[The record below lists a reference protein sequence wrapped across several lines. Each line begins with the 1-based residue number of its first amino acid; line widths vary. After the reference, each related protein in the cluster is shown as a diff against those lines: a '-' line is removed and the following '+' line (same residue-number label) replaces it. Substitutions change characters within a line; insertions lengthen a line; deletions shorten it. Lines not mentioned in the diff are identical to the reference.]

1 MFRLSFG
8 VLLLF
13 TAAVFLG
20 CSSDAN
26 GTPSASGL
34 AQGEDLSLGQQLFT
48 ANCAACHGAM
58 GQGQPDWH
66 IPKPDGILP
75 APPLN
80 GEGHTWHHGDGFL
93 YRVVSQ
99 GGKIQETPT
108 VPDFKS
114 GMPAFGTI
122 LSHDEII
129 SVLDYVKSLWAD
141 KTKLG
146 FSIRESQALASEN
159 DPLPSVPQ

>member
-1 MFRLSFG
+1 MFRLTFG

-13 TAAVFLG
+13 TAALLFG
-20 CSSDAN
+20 CSSTA
-26 GTPSASGL
+26 GETSSASGL
-34 AQGEDLSLGQQLFT
+34 TQGQDVSLGQQLFT
-48 ANCAACHGAM
+48 ANCAACHGVM
-58 GQGQPDWH
+58 GQGQPNWH

-129 SVLDYVKSLWAD
+129 AVLDYVKSLWAD